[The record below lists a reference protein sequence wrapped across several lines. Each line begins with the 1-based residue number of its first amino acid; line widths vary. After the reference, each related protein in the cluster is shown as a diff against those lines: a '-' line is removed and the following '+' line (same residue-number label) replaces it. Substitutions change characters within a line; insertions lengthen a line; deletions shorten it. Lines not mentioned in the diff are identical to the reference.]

1 MRQTINDIVVNE
13 LQAEL
18 SDIDSYR
25 MSVATGI
32 ESYIDPVLNDEE
44 LTKALQKVI
53 NHYNTK
59 ISPSYQLDMFNDS
72 FNFSEIQYANDDE
85 IIDDEIIFP
94 DDDGISFHN
103 SVSVNNTDTIEHT
116 KEYYDTERNK

>member
-53 NHYNTK
+53 DHYNTK
-59 ISPSYQLDMFNDS
+59 ISPSYQLDMFNDYGIAGGDDS
-72 FNFSEIQYANDDE
+72 FNFSEIQYANDDAYIGNIE
-85 IIDDEIIFP
+85 VDMNQDI
-94 DDDGISFHN
+94 
-103 SVSVNNTDTIEHT
+103 VEHT
-116 KEYYDTERNK
+116 KEYYDTERNR